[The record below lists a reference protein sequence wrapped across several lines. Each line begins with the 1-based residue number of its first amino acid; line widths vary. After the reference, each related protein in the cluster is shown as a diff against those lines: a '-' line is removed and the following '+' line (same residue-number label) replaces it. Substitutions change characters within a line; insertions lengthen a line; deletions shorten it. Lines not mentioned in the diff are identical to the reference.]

1 MKIALIG
8 DSVFDNQSYIHTDEL
23 DTVGRLREAMPDHE
37 CVLHAVDGAVTEDVI
52 TRQIPSIST
61 DTKVVFV
68 SSGGNDALQYADVLY
83 EGFAAETL
91 QRLHQAQTD
100 FADVYRRMVVSLK
113 ELETSIAVFTIY
125 SGNFPDETVQRGATV
140 AISIFDDVIYR
151 TRNELRVP
159 VTEMRDICSGP
170 AEYANE
176 IEPSSLGSRKIARA
190 MQNHITRIHG

>member
-1 MKIALIG
+1 MRIALIG
-8 DSVFDNQSYIHTDEL
+8 DSVFDNQSYIRTDEL

-52 TRQIPSIST
+52 THQIPSISR
-61 DTKVVFV
+61 DTKVIFV
-68 SSGGNDALQYADVLY
+68 SSGGNDALQYSGVLY

-91 QRLHQAQTD
+91 QHLHQAQVD

-113 ELETSIAVFTIY
+113 ELETAIAVFTIY

-140 AISIFDDVIYR
+140 AISIFNDVIYR
-151 TRNELRVP
+151 TCNELRVP
-159 VTEMRDICSGP
+159 VIEMREICSGP

-176 IEPSSLGSRKIARA
+176 IEPSSLGSQKIARA
-190 MQNHITRIHG
+190 MQNQITPNRG